1 MERKVFSKDGK
12 EIGTI
17 NLDDRV
23 FNIEISH
30 GSIYNA
36 IKNELSNLRV
46 GTSSTKTRSEVR
58 GSSKKPWKQKGT
70 GRARVGTKRNPI
82 WIGGGIALGPK
93 PRDYSYRLP
102 KKVKR
107 LAFKSVLSLRAADE
121 NNFKVVENFNI
132 ESGKTKDL
140 ALIIKNFVSFNGK
153 VVILLG
159 NDDQMIKRAGKN
171 IRDLKILSFN
181 KLRVVDLFYA
191 KNLIALESAVNKLNE
206 FYVKIKRC

>member
-70 GRARVGTKRNPI
+70 GRARVGTKRNPV

-102 KKVKR
+102 KKVKK

-121 NNFKVVENFNI
+121 NSFKVIENFSV

-140 ALIIKNFVSFNGK
+140 ALIIKNFASFNGK

-171 IRDLKILSFN
+171 IRDLKILSFD

-206 FYVKIKRC
+206 FYIK

>member
-70 GRARVGTKRNPI
+70 GRARVGTRRNPI

-206 FYVKIKRC
+206 FYVK

>member
-102 KKVKR
+102 KKVKK

-121 NNFKVVENFNI
+121 NSFKVIENFNI

-140 ALIIKNFVSFNGK
+140 ALIIKNFASFNGK
-153 VVILLG
+153 VVVLLG

-171 IRDLKILSFN
+171 IRDLKILSFD

-206 FYVKIKRC
+206 FYIK

>member
-12 EIGTI
+12 EIGTV

-23 FNIEISH
+23 FNIEVSH

-36 IKNELSNLRV
+36 IKSELSNLRV

-70 GRARVGTKRNPI
+70 GRARVGTKRNPV
-82 WIGGGIALGPK
+82 WVGGGIALGPK

-121 NNFKVVENFNI
+121 SSFKVVENFNI

-153 VVILLG
+153 VVVLLG

-171 IRDLKILSFN
+171 IRDLKILSFD

-206 FYVKIKRC
+206 FYVK

>member
-23 FNIEISH
+23 FNIEVSH

-102 KKVKR
+102 KKVKK
-107 LAFKSVLSLRAADE
+107 LAFKSVLSLRVADE
-121 NNFKVVENFNI
+121 NSFKVIENFNI

-140 ALIIKNFVSFNGK
+140 ALIIKNFASFNGK
-153 VVILLG
+153 VVVLLG

-171 IRDLKILSFN
+171 IRDLKILSFD

-206 FYVKIKRC
+206 FYIK

>member
-12 EIGTI
+12 EIGAI

-46 GTSSTKTRSEVR
+46 GTASTKTRSEVR

-93 PRDYSYRLP
+93 PRDYSYKLP

-121 NNFKVVENFNI
+121 NSFKVIENFNI
-132 ESGKTKDL
+132 ESGKTRDL
-140 ALIIKNFVSFNGK
+140 SAIIKNFVSFNGK

-159 NDDQMIKRAGKN
+159 SDDQMIKRAGKN
-171 IRDLKILSFN
+171 IRDLKILSFD

-206 FYVKIKRC
+206 FYVK

>member
-140 ALIIKNFVSFNGK
+140 ALIIKNFASFNGK
-153 VVILLG
+153 VVVLLG

-206 FYVKIKRC
+206 FYVK

>member
-82 WIGGGIALGPK
+82 WVGGGIALGPK

-107 LAFKSVLSLRAADE
+107 LAFKSILSLRAADE
-121 NNFKVVENFNI
+121 NNFKVIENFNI

-140 ALIIKNFVSFNGK
+140 ALIIKNFVSSNGK

-171 IRDLKILSFN
+171 IRDLKILSFD

-191 KNLIALESAVNKLNE
+191 KNLIALESAIIKLNE
-206 FYVKIKRC
+206 FYVK

>member
-140 ALIIKNFVSFNGK
+140 ALIIKNFASFNGK

-206 FYVKIKRC
+206 FYVK

>member
-12 EIGTI
+12 EIGTV

-36 IKNELSNLRV
+36 IKSELSNLRV

-70 GRARVGTKRNPI
+70 GRARVGTKRNPV
-82 WIGGGIALGPK
+82 WVGGGIALGPK

-121 NNFKVVENFNI
+121 SSFKVVENFNI

-153 VVILLG
+153 VVVLLG

-171 IRDLKILSFN
+171 IRDLKILSFD

-191 KNLIALESAVNKLNE
+191 KNLIALEAAVNKLNE
-206 FYVKIKRC
+206 FYVK

>member
-12 EIGTI
+12 EIGTV

-23 FNIEISH
+23 FNIEVSH

-36 IKNELSNLRV
+36 IKSELSNLRV

-70 GRARVGTKRNPI
+70 GRARVGTKRNPV
-82 WIGGGIALGPK
+82 WVGGGIALGPK

-121 NNFKVVENFNI
+121 SSFKVVENFNI

-153 VVILLG
+153 VVVLLG

-171 IRDLKILSFN
+171 IRDLKILSFD

-206 FYVKIKRC
+206 FYAK